1 MQYLSDIFTSPYLY
15 SSALTLLLLLAL
27 KAIVGHFITQ
37 QPLAFF
43 SFYCQRLADK
53 VNKPSNSARQQ
64 NISGL
69 IAVLVTLTPIIAILW
84 LFEIFIEVQWL
95 WHAFLLY
102 FALGSFGLTKTNKAI
117 ARELVANNTYQA
129 KQKVAPL
136 LLRDTEQLSP
146 LGISKACIEMQVLRS
161 SQLLVCVGFYFLFF
175 GPLAALSFR
184 LLLEMHYAWN
194 IKIYRFVHFG
204 AAVNH
209 IIKLFQWLPSRIFAL
224 LLLLGTVGQNTL
236 LYWRLIRG
244 KFFQTNNNILLHIL
258 SLGLEIKLSG
268 VAMYSGNKV
277 RKASFND
284 HARQPQ
290 TTDIIHA
297 SKRINYALYILV
309 LLLLLIGVTSYSIS
323 GLT

>member
-1 MQYLSDIFTSPYLY
+1 
-15 SSALTLLLLLAL
+15 
-27 KAIVGHFITQ
+27 
-37 QPLAFF
+37 
-43 SFYCQRLADK
+43 
-53 VNKPSNSARQQ
+53 
-64 NISGL
+64 
-69 IAVLVTLTPIIAILW
+69 
-84 LFEIFIEVQWL
+84 
-95 WHAFLLY
+95 
-102 FALGSFGLTKTNKAI
+102 
-117 ARELVANNTYQA
+117 
-129 KQKVAPL
+129 
-136 LLRDTEQLSP
+136 
-146 LGISKACIEMQVLRS
+146 
-161 SQLLVCVGFYFLFF
+161 
-175 GPLAALSFR
+175 
-184 LLLEMHYAWN
+184 MHYAWN

-209 IIKLFQWLPSRIFAL
+209 IIKLLQWLPSRIFAL